1 MRPGHPLFD
10 GQPGIVISGIMSSL
24 LELPPVRHGSV
35 GFGRWETQ
43 AEVSAKRDELA
54 PARLWRYLPL
64 VALTTVSVV
73 VLPAAL
79 VAAVVP
85 RGSLLLMAASAAL
98 AVAVSV
104 AIASAEAA
112 LWKRQPRSRDLV
124 FADLMLWGWLRRC
137 WTERRLAQ
145 ARDLYDSARKAGPT
159 VSIEL
164 LERLSKLLEA
174 RDTYT
179 HGHSQRVARYAERIA
194 RAMHISPVEIAKIR
208 TAAAVHDVGK
218 LYTPREILNNPGRL
232 TNAEFAIMKR
242 HPGDGADMLA
252 AVGDPEIAAMV
263 RHHHE
268 RIDGHGYPDG
278 LAGSDIPLG
287 ARIIAVADTFD
298 AITSS
303 RSYRSAGT
311 HKQALDILAKE
322 GGSQLDGAAVTA
334 FLSRY
339 SARRSVAWF
348 AFGTAAPQRIFAA
361 LQTASPSLAGSTGGV
376 ASILPALGTAGL
388 LALSPGLH
396 HDTPVDRRAYRQST
410 ALIQPHQLTISAS
423 PTTVA
428 PRRNPRQTASTPP
441 RSPHNHPSK
450 LTVRISPSTPLS
462 RKPTTSTPSNPAG
475 STGAGD
481 ANTTKHEIV
490 IAVPP
495 TPTPTTP
502 PATSSPVPTPP
513 PTTSAPVS
521 TPPPV
526 TISPPSTPPPTTLP
540 VNEAPTLPA
549 APVSLPVKIPSV
561 DVNLPLVHLDLP

>member
-1 MRPGHPLFD
+1 
-10 GQPGIVISGIMSSL
+10 MSSS
-24 LELPPVRHGSV
+24 LELLSLRGSV
-35 GFGRWETQ
+35 GFGRWRRR
-43 AEVSAKRDELA
+43 AEVAAERDGLA
-54 PARLWRYLPL
+54 PLRLRRYLPL

-85 RGSLLLMAASAAL
+85 RGSSLLMAASAAS

-174 RDTYT
+174 RDAYT
-179 HGHSQRVARYAERIA
+179 HGHSQRVARHAERIA

-208 TAAAVHDVGK
+208 TAATIHDVGK
-218 LYTPREILNNPGRL
+218 LHTPREILNNPAPL
-232 TNAEFAIMKR
+232 TDAEFAVIKR

-268 RIDGHGYPDG
+268 RMDGHGYPDG
-278 LAGSDIPLG
+278 LLGSDIPLG

-298 AITSS
+298 AITSN

-311 HKQALDILAKE
+311 HKKALDILSNGA
-322 GGSQLDGAAVTA
+322 GSQLDGAAVAA

-348 AFGTAAPQRIFAA
+348 AFATAAPQRIFAG
-361 LQTASPSLAGSTGGV
+361 LQTASPSLGASAGGI
-376 ASILPALGTAGL
+376 ASILPALGAAGL
-388 LALSPGLH
+388 LALSPGLRH
-396 HDTPVDRRAYRQST
+396 NTLVDRGAYRQPAAVT
-410 ALIQPHQLTISAS
+410 QPDQLIIPAP
-423 PTTVA
+423 PTTDA
-428 PRRNPRQTASTPP
+428 QRHDTRQTASAQPI
-441 RSPHNHPSK
+441 SFSYHPGHR
-450 LTVRISPSTPLS
+450 TVRTSPRTPVFKNTTASTP
-462 RKPTTSTPSNPAG
+462 NAPAG
-475 STGAGD
+475 GTGAGD
-481 ANTTKHEIV
+481 TGTRAREPEPIATRDPVAVAPTAPTAPPTTSS
-490 IAVPP
+490 P
-495 TPTPTTP
+495 TPTLPPT
-502 PATSSPVPTPP
+502 TSSPVPTPR
-513 PTTSAPVS
+513 PVP
-521 TPPPV
+521 TPPPI
-526 TISPPSTPPPTTLP
+526 TSSPAPTPPPTAPPVHEVPKLP
-540 VNEAPTLPA
+540 VPPIN
-549 APVSLPVKIPSV
+549 LPVPLPSIN
-561 DVNLPLVHLDLP
+561 VNLPPVHVQIP